1 MSLPSQQSRY
11 DLLCKLASGG
21 MGTVYVGRVRGPMG
35 FSRLVA
41 IKRAHPHLADDPAFS
56 QMLMDEAKL
65 ASRIMHP
72 HVVAVLDVERVLD
85 VGPTGPYRGLGT
97 HERKELR
104 LVMEYVEGATF
115 AELGALAELRS
126 ERIPPG
132 IAVRVVL
139 DAAAGLQAAHDLRD
153 ELGEPL
159 GIVHRDVSPHNVL
172 VGVDGMA
179 RVSDFGIAKATVR
192 PGDTTSGALKGKLSY
207 MAPEYV
213 EKNALDARSD
223 VFSLAV
229 VAWEALA
236 NKRLF
241 KGENELATLQLVATT
256 DAPLLSS
263 VVPKLSVLDD
273 VLALALTR
281 DPNRR
286 FSSARAFATALES
299 EARKHGLVA
308 SHGEVAEL
316 IRRLMKSTLD
326 ERRVMI
332 RERARE
338 LDATRPEVGTVS
350 GGELRVAVDAAQ
362 SASVP
367 DAPGMTAQSA
377 GTLDGTDKTGRRARK
392 TKRTALWAGAFVVGA
407 GLAVG
412 TVMLSQAPSKPMKA
426 EKAARAPTPP
436 LARPGLSKYSPD
448 PIVIN
453 VDLEERSRRSSASV
467 SASAPPTPS
476 STGAPSGSATSSTFG
491 IPSVSASTSSKAPRP
506 KPSASSPP
514 PPNNGIPPNPYG
526 VSK

>member
-1 MSLPSQQSRY
+1 MSPPSQQSRY

-72 HVVAVLDVERVLD
+72 HVVAVLDVERVRD
-85 VGPTGPYRGLGT
+85 GVGAR
-97 HERKELR
+97 ERKELR

-115 AELGALAELRS
+115 AELGALAQARS
-126 ERIPPG
+126 QRIPPG

-139 DAAAGLQAAHDLRD
+139 DAAAGLQAAHDLTD
-153 ELGEPL
+153 ELGDAL

-241 KGENELATLQLVATT
+241 KAENELATLQMMATT
-256 DAPLLSS
+256 DAPPISS
-263 VVPKLSVLDD
+263 ASAELGVLDD
-273 VLALALTR
+273 VLAVALSR

-286 FSSARAFATALES
+286 FSSARAFANALES
-299 EARKHGLVA
+299 EARKNGLVA

-316 IRRLMKSTLD
+316 VRSLVKSTLE
-326 ERRVMI
+326 ERRAMI
-332 RERARE
+332 RDRARE
-338 LDATRPEVGTVS
+338 LDATRPAVGTVS
-350 GGELRVAVDAAQ
+350 GGELRQAVEAAQ
-362 SASVP
+362 AVASSPEHSASVP
-367 DAPGMTAQSA
+367 DAPGMTPPTV
-377 GTLDGTDKTGRRARK
+377 GTLDGTDKTGRRSRQ
-392 TKRTALWAGAFVVGA
+392 TKRTALWAGAFVGGV
-407 GLAVG
+407 GLAIVS
-412 TVMLSQAPSKPMKA
+412 VLLLKAPPEPKGAP
-426 EKAARAPTPP
+426 KAAAAT
-436 LARPGLSKYSPD
+436 
-448 PIVIN
+448 
-453 VDLEERSRRSSASV
+453 
-467 SASAPPTPS
+467 ASAVAQERRAVEVEVVKSATSTNPTVSPTPS
-476 STGAPSGSATSSTFG
+476 SAAAVASSAKATLDPLFGLPIASPSATSKT
-491 IPSVSASTSSKAPRP
+491 PRP
-506 KPSASSPP
+506 RASST
-514 PPNNGIPPNPYG
+514 PNNGIPPNPYG
-526 VSK
+526 TVETVF